1 MSIYDNIWNDKISF
15 INNILELEQNISPK
29 MKLYY
34 LYRKKMEFSINNIV
48 YEKFLLRYHLFPAEE
63 ILAVIRDRFKLW
75 TSEENIIILN
85 IINQCIDDDLL
96 DTVRNQNDYLQ
107 EYKRFEYNLIVD
119 MILSNVKM
127 SAKEMDALW
136 DRFWNF
142 NMLNEIYNV

>member
-1 MSIYDNIWNDKISF
+1 
-15 INNILELEQNISPK
+15 
-29 MKLYY
+29 
-34 LYRKKMEFSINNIV
+34 V